1 MLHFLESRVL
11 HKFGILLHGRF
22 IYSPHLLIRAIIY
35 LYPYGLMNIYV
46 MFWIIIQYYLFLCS
60 KCFSFGHWGLFQ
72 LVLYLFDTPSLLC
85 VCVCA
90 LCVCVCV
97 QYLLTFWH
105 YKMLQAYLV
114 YFLPQSQNQP
124 LLQESNIENQDL
136 HAKYA
141 CCYWNVIVSRSP
153 SLTERGK
160 ICV

>member
-90 LCVCVCV
+90 LCVCVFSIF
-97 QYLLTFWH
+97 LLSGIIRCSRLILYISCPSPRISHF
-105 YKMLQAYLV
+105 
-114 YFLPQSQNQP
+114 
-124 LLQESNIENQDL
+124 
-136 HAKYA
+136 
-141 CCYWNVIVSRSP
+141 SRSRI
-153 SLTERGK
+153 LKTK
-160 ICV
+160 ICMQSMRVATGMSLFLGPLH